1 MWSEPC
7 PLSDLTRVLTHELTL
22 FWRVF
27 GRADAWLKRMTGEL
41 NTLNSALVIGK
52 WGHYMA
58 LHILLTRV
66 VVSNTSCTNTNGSYY
81 NYLWWLPVASILVIV
96 SCYIML
102 LSCFLIQKADFKPHV
117 VSWTRTRELKN
128 SSAFVSPWC
137 SPSVWLWEMQ
147 VPTWFAG
154 LIPASAGLQ
163 VFPKSSTT
171 CWTDG
176 TTTQVRRTVLCRAFH
191 ALVSP
196 LEFAIKMG
204 DGKALAWMDWQKVWN
219 SWKRMSM
226 FNACLLDQVDHTL
239 SRLGRA
245 AIGRESLKEQQN
257 WSRLGMLPVCNG
269 QHLVTMGLTSFCSQ
283 MVHTIGPMFIH
294 PLTHCLRKGGRLPLN
309 VCSYQLT
316 MGLMSYSAK
325 MVRCTGTWTKHL
337 MRKWACNHVQPQKAP
352 GRKRKT
358 LSYSYLRPS
367 DIRFSHHEIGPVF
380 SNGKYSIKDTFL
392 SLHQHELQPEDLPL
406 MYVVNHHGQYVSIS
420 NRRLA
425 VYRLLE
431 IYGKSNLQV
440 PVEVV
445 QRMGSFSSRY
455 STKCE
460 GKYAYLRHTKYWIG
474 RTREEACLLI
484 WSVFNLWFSSNP
496 QIFNK
501 GFW

>member
-1 MWSEPC
+1 M
-7 PLSDLTRVLTHELTL
+7 
-22 FWRVF
+22 
-27 GRADAWLKRMTGEL
+27 
-41 NTLNSALVIGK
+41 
-52 WGHYMA
+52 
-58 LHILLTRV
+58 
-66 VVSNTSCTNTNGSYY
+66 
-81 NYLWWLPVASILVIV
+81 IV
-96 SCYIML
+96 SCYIMFSHPEGWLQTTCRL
-102 LSCFLIQKADFKPHV
+102 LNPNQ
-117 VSWTRTRELKN
+117 RTRELISFCQPMVLPK
-128 SSAFVSPWC
+128 C
-137 SPSVWLWEMQ
+137 VWLWEMQ

-163 VFPKSSTT
+163 VFPQSSTT

-257 WSRLGMLPVCNG
+257 WSKLGMLPVCNG
-269 QHLVTMGLTSFCSQ
+269 QHLVTMGLTSFCAQ

-337 MRKWACNHVQPQKAP
+337 MRKWVWNHRRLRGANERPCLIPTCALQTSDFLIMK
-352 GRKRKT
+352 
-358 LSYSYLRPS
+358 LDLYSPT
-367 DIRFSHHEIGPVF
+367 E
-380 SNGKYSIKDTFL
+380 KYSIKDTFL

-420 NRRLA
+420 NWRLA

-455 STKCE
+455 STECG

-474 RTREEACLLI
+474 RTREEACLLT
-484 WSVFNLWFSSNP
+484 WSVFNFWFSSNP
-496 QIFNK
+496 KSSIRASGSCN
-501 GFW
+501 